1 MTLPHLKE
9 AKSSSKLFYILCIY
23 WLHWVSVALCRL
35 SLAVTRGYSL
45 VALHGPL
52 VAVASLAEEH
62 RLWALGPQELRHA
75 GSVVVAQGLAA
86 LWHVEPSQTRDQ
98 TCVPWHRGQAD
109 SYPLHHQR
117 NPQNYFKS
125 ISYPR
130 FVGVLFQLCF
140 TSETSQKW
148 DLKDKELWKQSS
160 DCLLYHLVSLQ
171 FFVGFRVYSIIKIKN
186 RLSGRMFLIIQE

>member
-1 MTLPHLKE
+1 MIY
-9 AKSSSKLFYILCIY
+9 LFLF
-23 WLHWVSVALCRL
+23 LVVL
-35 SLAVTRGYSL
+35 SLCCCTQAFSSCGKWGLLCVVVRGL
-45 VALHGPL
+45 LIV
-52 VAVASLAEEH
+52 VASLAEEH

-140 TSETSQKW
+140 TSETSQK
-148 DLKDKELWKQSS
+148 
-160 DCLLYHLVSLQ
+160 
-171 FFVGFRVYSIIKIKN
+171 
-186 RLSGRMFLIIQE
+186 